1 MILAGDVGGTKTTL
15 AIFDGERLI
24 REATVASRAYESLE
38 AVIAQFLDAVPR
50 AVISA
55 VGIGIAG
62 PIVGGRSTT
71 TNLPWRVDERT
82 LSAAAGGAPVKL
94 INDLEATAL
103 GMFMLPTTDF
113 ATLQPGTPASGN
125 MAVIA
130 AGTGLGEALVV
141 SGASGPI
148 VIASEGGH
156 TSFAPRTELEDDLL
170 AFLRKDFGSVSYER
184 VLSGPGLYN
193 LYRFLRE
200 TRFAT
205 ESPAVAEAMLTED
218 RGAVITQHALR
229 HDDPLCEK
237 AAAMF
242 VAIYGAEAGNLALKG
257 LALGGVV
264 VAGGIAPRI
273 LPLLRDGE
281 FIAAFRDKGRLAALL
296 EIIPVRVAM
305 NPGAPLLG
313 AARVATELPRV

>member
-1 MILAGDVGGTKTTL
+1 VILAGDVGGTKTTL

-62 PIVGGRSTT
+62 PVVGGRSTT

>member
-15 AIFDGERLI
+15 AIFDGDRLI
-24 REATVASRAYESLE
+24 REGTVASRAYESLE
-38 AVIAQFLDAVPR
+38 AVIAQFLDAAPR
-50 AVISA
+50 VAISA
-55 VGIGIAG
+55 VGVGIAG
-62 PIVGGRSTT
+62 PVVGGRSTT
-71 TNLPWRVDERT
+71 TNLPWHVDEVR
-82 LSAAAGGAPVKL
+82 LAAAVGGAPVKL
-94 INDLEATAL
+94 INDLEATAH
-103 GMFMLPTTDF
+103 GMFMLPTNDF
-113 ATLQPGTPASGN
+113 VTLQPGTPTAGN

-141 SGASGPI
+141 PGANGHI

-156 TSFAPRTELEDDLL
+156 TDFAPRTELEDDLL

-200 TRFAT
+200 ARFAA
-205 ESPAVAEAMLTED
+205 ESPTVAEAMRTED
-218 RGAVITQHALR
+218 RGAVITQRALR

-273 LPLLRDGE
+273 LPLLRDGA
-281 FIAAFRDKGRLAALL
+281 FLSAFRDKGRLAALMDR
-296 EIIPVRVAM
+296 IPLRVAM
-305 NPGAPLLG
+305 NPSAPLLG
-313 AARVATELPRV
+313 AARIASDLLRV

>member
-1 MILAGDVGGTKTTL
+1 VILAGDVGGTKTTL
-15 AIFDGERLI
+15 AIFDGDRLI
-24 REATVASRAYESLE
+24 REATVASRAYDSLE
-38 AVIAQFLDAVPR
+38 GVLAQFLGADPR
-50 AVISA
+50 VVITA

-62 PIVGGRSTT
+62 PVVAGRSTT
-71 TNLPWRVDERT
+71 TNLPWRVDEVT

-103 GMFMLPTTDF
+103 GMFMLPASDF
-113 ATLQPGTPASGN
+113 VTLQPGTPSSGN

-141 SGASGPI
+141 PGPTGPI

-156 TSFAPRTELEDDLL
+156 TDFAPRTELEDDLL
-170 AFLRKDFGSVSYER
+170 SFLRKDFGSVSYER

-193 LYRFLRE
+193 LYRFLLE
-200 TRFAT
+200 AGFAT
-205 ESPAVAEAMLTED
+205 ESPAVAEEMLSED

-273 LPLLRDGE
+273 LPLLREGD
-281 FIAAFRDKGRLAALL
+281 FVSAFRNKGRLAALL
-296 EIIPVRVAM
+296 DSIAIRVAM
-305 NPGAPLLG
+305 NPSAPLLG
-313 AARVATELPRV
+313 AARVASELLRV

>member
-1 MILAGDVGGTKTTL
+1 VILAGDVGGTKTTL

>member
-15 AIFDGERLI
+15 AIFDGDRLI
-24 REATVASRAYESLE
+24 REATVASRAYASLE

-50 AVISA
+50 VVISA

-62 PIVGGRSTT
+62 PVVGGRSTT
-71 TNLPWRVDERT
+71 TNLPWRVDEAT
-82 LSAAAGGAPVKL
+82 LAAAAGGAPVKL

-103 GMFMLPTTDF
+103 GMFMLPPTDF
-113 ATLQPGTPASGN
+113 VTLQPGTPASGN

-141 SGASGPI
+141 PGASGPI

-156 TSFAPRTELEDDLL
+156 TDFAPRTELEDDLL
-170 AFLRKDFGSVSYER
+170 TFLRKDFGSVSYER

-200 TRFAT
+200 VRFAA

-218 RGAVITQHALR
+218 RGAVITRHALQ

-242 VAIYGAEAGNLALKG
+242 VGIYGAEAGNLALKG

-273 LPLLRDGE
+273 VPLLRDGD
-281 FIAAFRDKGRLAALL
+281 FISGFRDKGRLAVLL
-296 EIIPVRVAM
+296 EMIPVRVAM

-313 AARVATELPRV
+313 AARVASELLRV

>member
-1 MILAGDVGGTKTTL
+1 VILAGDVGGTKTTL

-62 PIVGGRSTT
+62 PVVGGGSTT

-156 TSFAPRTELEDDLL
+156 TDFAPRTELEDDLL

-200 TRFAT
+200 TRFAA